1 MGDSGTVYIVDD
13 DASVRRSL
21 KRLLESAGYSVETF
35 ASAGEFIAFERQGD
49 GPSCLILDVKM
60 PGKSGLELQ
69 EALSGPQYSIPI
81 IFISGHGD
89 IADSVRA
96 MKRGAL
102 DFLPKPFDDEE
113 LLASVGVALQTDM
126 NNKASAIERQEIM
139 QRFKSLTPREYEIMT
154 YVISGMLNKQIAAS
168 LNIGE
173 KTVKVHRA
181 RVLAKTGVASVAE
194 LVRMT
199 EQLGIKPAP
208 R

>member
-1 MGDSGTVYIVDD
+1 MGDPGRVYIVDD
-13 DASVRRSL
+13 DASVRKSL
-21 KRLLESAGYSVETF
+21 NRLMESAGYHVETF
-35 ASAGEFIAFERQGD
+35 TSAAEFLASERRD
-49 GPSCLILDVKM
+49 DVPSCLILDVKM
-60 PGKSGLELQ
+60 PGKGGLELQ
-69 EALSGPQYSIPI
+69 EELSRPEYSIPI

-89 IADSVRA
+89 ITDSVRA

-102 DFLPKPFDDEE
+102 DFLTKPFDDEE
-113 LLASVGVALQTDM
+113 LLASVAVALQNDM
-126 NNKASAIERQEIM
+126 NNKAAAIEKQKIM

-181 RVLAKTGVASVAE
+181 RVLSKTGVLSVAE

-199 EQLGIKPAP
+199 EQMGIKPAS